1 MVDKLYFC
9 TMQFRKNSKYSN
21 KALRRLMSALVVL
34 GILYSCASI
43 GRLEGG
49 PIDEDPPRFVASTPL
64 PGELNSKRSKVTLEF
79 DEFIKLDK
87 PSEKIVVSPPQ
98 VQQPVIKSN
107 GKKVTV
113 TLQDSMRANTT
124 YTIDFADAIQDN
136 NESNPLSNFTFT
148 FATGDVLDTMAVAG
162 TVLNASNLEP
172 VKGILVG
179 LHSNLAD
186 TVLTTLPFERVGR
199 TDSRGQFSIR
209 GVSPGRY
216 HIFALQDADQNYYYS
231 QPTEVIAFSDS
242 IIIPSLEE
250 RTRQDTM
257 WIDSLTYD
265 TIVERQY
272 TYYLPDDA
280 LLRCFKENTYSQRF
294 IKSERLTPQMFSLY
308 FAAAADTLPL
318 IKGLN
323 FDEKDAFVVELP
335 TGRIDTINYWIK
347 DSLLYKMDTLQLS
360 MNYLYTD
367 TLNQLVPRTD
377 TLKLLAKQT
386 YAKQQKEKAEKR
398 EKELEEL
405 KKKLKRQK
413 KKDAEG
419 NELPPEEP
427 VLPTEFLP
435 MEVYAPSSMDVYDY
449 ISLTFKE
456 PIAAVNDTAIHLR
469 QKVDT
474 IWQDIPFDFEHDSID
489 LKRYN
494 VYADW
499 EPGGSYQFSV
509 DSLAFTGLYGLST
522 DKVNNEFKV
531 KALEEYGQ
539 VFFNIAG
546 IDTTAFVELLDAQDK
561 VVRTVQVTDGKADF
575 YYLAPG
581 KYGARLVV
589 DLNGNGIWDTGDYKN
604 KKQPEMVYYY
614 PQLLEFKA
622 NFELTQDWNVMGK
635 PLDKQKPDELKK
647 QKPDEDK
654 KKKNRTGSSRSN

>member
-21 KALRRLMSALVVL
+21 KALRRLMSALAVL

-64 PGELNSKRSKVTLEF
+64 PGELNSKRSKVTIEF

-272 TYYLPDDA
+272 TYYLPDDV

-622 NFELTQDWNVMGK
+622 NFELTQDWNMTGK

>member
-9 TMQFRKNSKYSN
+9 TMQCKKNSKYSN
-21 KALRRLMSALVVL
+21 NALRRLITAITVL

-49 PIDEDPPRFVASTPL
+49 PIDEDPPRFVGSTPL
-64 PGELNSKRSKVTLEF
+64 PGALNNKRNKVTIEF

-98 VQQPVIKSN
+98 VQQPIIKSN

-148 FATGDVLDTMAVAG
+148 FSTGDVLDTMAVAG

-272 TYYLPDDA
+272 TYYLPDDV
-280 LLRCFKENTYSQRF
+280 LLRSFKENTYSQRF
-294 IKSERLTPQMFSLY
+294 IKSERLTPQMFTLY

-413 KKDAEG
+413 KKDADG

-435 MEVYAPSSMDVYDY
+435 VEVYAPSSMDVYDY

-531 KALEEYGQ
+531 KTLEEYGQ

-622 NFELTQDWNVMGK
+622 NFELTQDWNVTGK

-654 KKKNRTGSSRSN
+654 KNKNRTGSSRSN